1 MSQKLHVDDDVLFL
15 LRIVGLASFFIISML
30 IAFGIESLMHEGG
43 HARAC
48 IALGG
53 NVGGFRHW
61 LRGAWSLAPATDCSI
76 KPVPPVV
83 WAAGDVTSIIAWF
96 ASVLIAAQLLD
107 RAIVKRGLLASIFWG
122 WWSAWYLFMLFREV
136 LHSYSPPSV
145 WEDATQFVHI
155 TRVDPNLVGLPLAA
169 ILIMSLWRWW
179 RIQHRLLPE
188 FLLM

>member
-1 MSQKLHVDDDVLFL
+1 L
-15 LRIVGLASFFIISML
+15 LPTRVP
-30 IAFGIESLMHEGG
+30 
-43 HARAC
+43 RKK
-48 IALGG
+48 
-53 NVGGFRHW
+53 NFRSANC
-61 LRGAWSLAPATDCSI
+61 RS
-76 KPVPPVV
+76 
-83 WAAGDVTSIIAWF
+83 WASIIAWF
-96 ASVLIAAQLLD
+96 ASALVTAQLLD

-122 WWSAWYLFMLFREV
+122 WWSAWYLYMLFREV

-155 TRVDPNLVGLPLAA
+155 TRVDSNLVGLPLAA